1 MKGSRYGVQIRIT
14 GGSWVWVASGTSLTR
29 KAVQALSWESETD
42 AAEALDYLRSTRPSQ
57 DFRLVSMFA
66 ADRG

>member
-1 MKGSRYGVQIRIT
+1 
-14 GGSWVWVASGTSLTR
+14 VASGTTLTN
-29 KAVQALSWESETD
+29 KPVQALSWESETD

-57 DFRLVSMFA
+57 EFRLTPMFA